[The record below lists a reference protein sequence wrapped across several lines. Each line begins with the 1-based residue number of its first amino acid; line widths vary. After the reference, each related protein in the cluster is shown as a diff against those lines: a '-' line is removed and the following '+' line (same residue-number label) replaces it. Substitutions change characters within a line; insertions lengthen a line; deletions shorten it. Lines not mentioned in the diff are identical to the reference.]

1 MPVTIRKY
9 TELKLAISDYVQR
22 RNWTRLF
29 ELCGT
34 SDAETAK
41 TIAVILTFYDPK
53 RLWSFLEFV
62 SRLSVAEKKEKRDS
76 VATCCYLLGKIG
88 QTRLEKS
95 LDYLRNFLVNDHM
108 QRGPVEAALSNLW
121 VLNSRKTADLI
132 WNQWVMKAGENED
145 LQEIGIRSSE
155 YLAKNAPDRISSF
168 LGKVASLNSGQ
179 RVAARTAT
187 QILEE
192 IGLPPGRKNGEKATP
207 KIRKKARK

>member
-1 MPVTIRKY
+1 LPVTIRKY

-62 SRLSVAEKKEKRDS
+62 SRLSVADRREKRDS

-95 LDYLRNFLVNDHM
+95 LDYLREFLASDHM
-108 QRGPVEAALSNLW
+108 LRGPVEAALSNLW
-121 VLNSRKTADLI
+121 VLNTKKTSDLV
-132 WNQWVMKAGENED
+132 WNQWVIKAEENED
-145 LQEIGIRSSE
+145 LQEIGVRSSE
-155 YLAKNAPDRISSF
+155 YLAKHAPERISSF
-168 LGKVASLNSGQ
+168 LVKVASLDGSQ
-179 RVAARTAT
+179 KVAARTAT

-192 IGLPPGRKNGEKATP
+192 IGISRRAEKATP
-207 KIRKKARK
+207 RIRKKTRK